1 MFDLMPFKRQSAVPN
16 VFSEMDDML
25 KKMWYG
31 FPFHNLEEDMDIGW
45 SPRLDVSETDN
56 GLEIVADLPG
66 MEKKDI
72 NVSLEENL
80 LTIKGEKKEEKERKD
95 KHYHTLERR
104 SGSFYRAIRLPIDVE
119 KDKVEAAFKDG
130 VLTLRLPKSKE
141 SKKKVAQI
149 EIK

>member
-1 MFDLMPFKRQSAVPN
+1 MFDLLPFKRQSAVPN
-16 VFSEMDDML
+16 VFSEMDDTL

-31 FPFHNLEEDMDIGW
+31 FPFHNLEEDMDVAW
-45 SPRLDVSETDN
+45 SPRLDVSETDT

-66 MEKKDI
+66 MDKKDI

-80 LTIKGEKKEEKERKD
+80 LTIKGEKKEEKEKKN
-95 KHYHTLERR
+95 KHYHTIERR
-104 SGSFYRAIRLPIDVE
+104 SGSFYRAIRLPIEVE

-141 SKKKVAQI
+141 SKKKMAQI